1 MKLSPLTTREIAPR
15 IPSEVAAVLA
25 ALHLSDP
32 DTSLLKKLDD
42 REWSRLLEFCNT
54 AHLTLTLAQLATDG
68 FPDWVVDR
76 LKANLVDNALR
87 FENLKSTYRE
97 AAKAL
102 NDVKVEHIVIKGFT
116 QAPDYVADPRL
127 RKQSDLDFFCPPG
140 RIADARAA
148 LMAIGYK
155 SSDGNTT
162 IADHAGALDRIGN
175 WQPRGNPFDPAMPLG
190 IDLHFCLWNE
200 RVSLIRIPEVE
211 LFWERRTTRVVDG
224 LSFPCLSPV
233 DHLGYLALHILR
245 NIFLNDWIVHHVR
258 ELAIFLN
265 SHADDDAF
273 WQSWCEIHAPS
284 LRSFQAIAFY
294 YARAWFGCRLHR
306 QAAQEIANLGVIQ
319 QSWLQRFSGSSLD
332 VMFRQNKDSVWLHLS
347 FVSSPWDRWK
357 ILTRSLIPPRIAPI
371 GAPSVNMRH
380 KRPVP
385 SNDSNPLRQYVAYL
399 VSRSAAHGRAS
410 FTTLA
415 RGLGWHLS
423 QHRLLAPNREIT
435 DVSVHEPHGHSM
447 DDAPHARKA
456 EADKH
461 TSRNDL

>member
-1 MKLSPLTTREIAPR
+1 M
-15 IPSEVAAVLA
+15 LA

-32 DTSLLKKLDD
+32 DTSLLKALDD

-54 AHLTLTLAQLATDG
+54 AHLTLQLAQVATDG

-76 LKANLVDNALR
+76 LRANLADNALR
-87 FENLKSTYRE
+87 FEQIKAIYRE

-102 NDVKVEHIVIKGFT
+102 DDVKVEHIIVKGFT

-127 RKQSDLDFFCPPG
+127 RRQSDLDFFCPPE
-140 RIADARAA
+140 RIDDARAA
-148 LMAIGYK
+148 LEAVGYK
-155 SSDGNTT
+155 SYDVIKE
-162 IADHAGALDRIGN
+162 IADHTSVLVRLGN
-175 WQPRGNPFDPAMPLG
+175 WQSRGNPFDPEMPLG

-200 RVSLIRIPEVE
+200 RVSLIRIPEVD

-233 DHLGYLALHILR
+233 DHLGYLSLHILR
-245 NIFLNDWIVHHVR
+245 NIFLYDWIVHHVR

-273 WQSWCEIHAPS
+273 WQSWCEIHSPS
-284 LRSFQAIAFY
+284 LRSFEAIAFY
-294 YARAWFGCRLHR
+294 YARAWFGCRLHH
-306 QAAQEIANLGVIQ
+306 QAAQEIANLGVLQ

-347 FVSSPWDRWK
+347 FVSAHRDRWK
-357 ILTRSLIPPRIAPI
+357 ILRRCLIPPRIAPI

-380 KRPVP
+380 KRLIT
-385 SNDSNPLRQYVAYL
+385 STGSNPLRQYIAYL
-399 VSRSAAHGRAS
+399 ISRSAAHGRAS

-415 RGLGWHLS
+415 KGLGWHLS
-423 QHRLLAPNREIT
+423 QYRLLVPNSRMT
-435 DVSVHEPHGHSM
+435 DASMYEPHGYAM
-447 DDAPHARKA
+447 DDGRYARKA
-456 EADKH
+456 EVDKH
-461 TSRNDL
+461 GSRNV

>member
-1 MKLSPLTTREIAPR
+1 MKLFPITTREIAPR

-32 DTSLLKKLDD
+32 DTSLLKALDD

-54 AHLTLTLAQLATDG
+54 AHLTLQLAQVATDG

-76 LKANLVDNALR
+76 LRANLADNALR
-87 FENLKSTYRE
+87 FEQIKAIYRE

-102 NDVKVEHIVIKGFT
+102 DDVKVEHIIVKGFT

-127 RKQSDLDFFCPPG
+127 RRQSDLDFFCPPE
-140 RIADARAA
+140 RIDDARAA
-148 LMAIGYK
+148 LEAVGYK
-155 SSDGNTT
+155 SYDVIKE
-162 IADHAGALDRIGN
+162 IADHTSVLVRLGN
-175 WQPRGNPFDPAMPLG
+175 WQSRGNPFDPEMPLG

-211 LFWERRTTRVVDG
+211 LFWERRTRRVVDG

-233 DHLGYLALHILR
+233 DHLGYLSLHILR
-245 NIFLNDWIVHHVR
+245 NIFLYDWIVHHVR

-273 WQSWCEIHAPS
+273 WQSWCEIHSPS
-284 LRSFQAIAFY
+284 LRSYEAIAFY
-294 YARAWFGCRLHR
+294 YARAWFGCRLHH
-306 QAAQEIANLGVIQ
+306 QAAQEIANLGVLQ

-347 FVSSPWDRWK
+347 FVSAHRDRWK
-357 ILTRSLIPPRIAPI
+357 ILRRCLIPPRIAPI

-380 KRPVP
+380 KRLIT
-385 SNDSNPLRQYVAYL
+385 STGSNPLRQYIAYL
-399 VSRSAAHGRAS
+399 ISRSAAHGRAS

-415 RGLGWHLS
+415 KGLGWHLS
-423 QHRLLAPNREIT
+423 QYRLLVPNSRMT
-435 DVSVHEPHGHSM
+435 DVSVYEPHGYAM
-447 DDAPHARKA
+447 DDGRYARKA
-456 EADKH
+456 EVDKH
-461 TSRNDL
+461 GSRNV

>member
-1 MKLSPLTTREIAPR
+1 MKLFPITTREIAPR

-32 DTSLLKKLDD
+32 DTSLLKALDD

-54 AHLTLTLAQLATDG
+54 AHLTLQLAQVATDG

-76 LKANLVDNALR
+76 LRANLADNALR
-87 FENLKSTYRE
+87 FEQIKAIYRE

-102 NDVKVEHIVIKGFT
+102 DDVKVEHIIVKGFT

-127 RKQSDLDFFCPPG
+127 RRQSDLDFFCPPG
-140 RIADARAA
+140 RIDDARAA
-148 LMAIGYK
+148 LEAVGYK
-155 SSDGNTT
+155 SYDVIKE
-162 IADHAGALDRIGN
+162 IADHTSVLVRLGN
-175 WQPRGNPFDPAMPLG
+175 WQSRGNPFDPEMPLG

-200 RVSLIRIPEVE
+200 RVSLIRIPDVE
-211 LFWERRTTRVVDG
+211 LFWERRTRRVVDG

-233 DHLGYLALHILR
+233 DHLGYLSLHILR
-245 NIFLNDWIVHHVR
+245 NIFLYDWIVHHVR

-273 WQSWCEIHAPS
+273 WQSWCEIHSPS
-284 LRSFQAIAFY
+284 LRSYEAIAFY
-294 YARAWFGCRLHR
+294 YARAWFGCRLHH
-306 QAAQEIANLGVIQ
+306 QAAQEIANLGVLQ

-347 FVSSPWDRWK
+347 FVSAHRDRWK
-357 ILTRSLIPPRIAPI
+357 ILRRCLIPPRIAPI

-380 KRPVP
+380 KRLIT
-385 SNDSNPLRQYVAYL
+385 STGSNPLRQYIAYL
-399 VSRSAAHGRAS
+399 ISRSAAHGRAS

-415 RGLGWHLS
+415 KGLGWHLS
-423 QHRLLAPNREIT
+423 QYRLLVPNSRMT
-435 DVSVHEPHGHSM
+435 DASMYEPHGYAM
-447 DDAPHARKA
+447 DDGRYARKA
-456 EADKH
+456 EVDKH
-461 TSRNDL
+461 GSRNV

>member
-1 MKLSPLTTREIAPR
+1 
-15 IPSEVAAVLA
+15 VLA

-32 DTSLLKKLDD
+32 DTSLLKALDD

-54 AHLTLTLAQLATDG
+54 AHLTLQLAQVATDG

-76 LKANLVDNALR
+76 LRANLADNALR
-87 FENLKSTYRE
+87 FEQIKAIYRE

-102 NDVKVEHIVIKGFT
+102 DDVKVEHIIVKGFT

-127 RKQSDLDFFCPPG
+127 RRQSDLDFFCPPE
-140 RIADARAA
+140 RIDDARAA
-148 LMAIGYK
+148 LEAVGYK
-155 SSDGNTT
+155 SYDVIKE
-162 IADHAGALDRIGN
+162 IADHTSVLVRLGN
-175 WQPRGNPFDPAMPLG
+175 WQSRGNPFDPEMPLG

-211 LFWERRTTRVVDG
+211 LFWERRTRRVVDG

-233 DHLGYLALHILR
+233 DHLGYLSLHILR
-245 NIFLNDWIVHHVR
+245 NIFLYDWIVHHVR

-273 WQSWCEIHAPS
+273 WQSWCEIHSPS
-284 LRSFQAIAFY
+284 LRSYEAIAFY
-294 YARAWFGCRLHR
+294 YARAWFGCRLHH
-306 QAAQEIANLGVIQ
+306 QAAQEIANLGVLQ

-347 FVSSPWDRWK
+347 FVSAHRDRWK
-357 ILTRSLIPPRIAPI
+357 ILRRCLIPPRIAPI

-380 KRPVP
+380 KRLIT
-385 SNDSNPLRQYVAYL
+385 STGSNPLRQYIAYL
-399 VSRSAAHGRAS
+399 ISRSAAHGRAS

-415 RGLGWHLS
+415 KGLGWHLS
-423 QHRLLAPNREIT
+423 QYRLLVPNSRMT
-435 DVSVHEPHGHSM
+435 DVSMYEPHGYAM
-447 DDAPHARKA
+447 DDGRYARKA
-456 EADKH
+456 EVDKH
-461 TSRNDL
+461 GSRNV

>member
-1 MKLSPLTTREIAPR
+1 MKLFPITTREIAPR

-32 DTSLLKKLDD
+32 DTSLLKALDD

-54 AHLTLTLAQLATDG
+54 AHLTLQLAQVATDG

-76 LKANLVDNALR
+76 LRANLADNALR
-87 FENLKSTYRE
+87 FEQIKAIYRE

-102 NDVKVEHIVIKGFT
+102 DDVKVEHIIVKGFT

-127 RKQSDLDFFCPPG
+127 RRQSDLDFFCPPE
-140 RIADARAA
+140 RIDDARAA
-148 LMAIGYK
+148 LEAVGYK
-155 SSDGNTT
+155 SYDVIKE
-162 IADHAGALDRIGN
+162 IADHTSVLVRLGN
-175 WQPRGNPFDPAMPLG
+175 WQSRGNPFDPEMPLG

-211 LFWERRTTRVVDG
+211 LFWERRTRRVVDG

-233 DHLGYLALHILR
+233 DHLGYLSLHILR
-245 NIFLNDWIVHHVR
+245 NIFLYDWIVHHVR

-273 WQSWCEIHAPS
+273 WQSWCEIHSPS
-284 LRSFQAIAFY
+284 LRSFEAIAFY
-294 YARAWFGCRLHR
+294 YARAWFGCRLHH
-306 QAAQEIANLGVIQ
+306 QAAQEIANLGVLQ

-347 FVSSPWDRWK
+347 FVSAHRDRWK
-357 ILTRSLIPPRIAPI
+357 ILRRCLIPPRIAPI

-380 KRPVP
+380 KRLIT
-385 SNDSNPLRQYVAYL
+385 STGSNPLRQYIAYL
-399 VSRSAAHGRAS
+399 ISRSAAHGRAS

-415 RGLGWHLS
+415 KGLGWHLS
-423 QHRLLAPNREIT
+423 QYRLLVPNSRMT
-435 DVSVHEPHGHSM
+435 DASMYEPHGYAM
-447 DDAPHARKA
+447 DDGRYARKA
-456 EADKH
+456 EVDKH
-461 TSRNDL
+461 GSRNV

>member
-1 MKLSPLTTREIAPR
+1 MKLPSLTTREIAPR

-32 DTSLLKKLDD
+32 DTSLLKALGD

-54 AHLTLTLAQLATDG
+54 AHLTLPLAQLATDG

-76 LKANLVDNALR
+76 VMANLVDNAFR
-87 FENLKSTYRE
+87 FENIKATYRE

-102 NDVKVEHIVIKGFT
+102 NDAKVEHIVIKGFT
-116 QAPDYVADPRL
+116 QAPNYVADPRL
-127 RKQSDLDFFCPPG
+127 RAQSDLDFFCPPG
-140 RIADARAA
+140 CIDDARAA
-148 LMAIGYK
+148 LEAIGYK
-155 SSDGNTT
+155 SCDGNKA
-162 IADHAGALDRIGN
+162 IADHTAALDRLGN
-175 WQPRGNPFDPAMPLG
+175 WQWRGNPFDPEMPLG

-224 LSFPCLSPV
+224 LLFPCLSPV

-245 NIFLNDWIVHHVR
+245 NIFLYDWIVHHVR
-258 ELAIFLN
+258 ELAIFLD

-273 WQSWCEIHAPS
+273 WQSWCEIHGPS
-284 LRSFQAIAFY
+284 LRSFEAIAFY
-294 YARAWFGCRLHR
+294 YARAWFGCRLHH

-319 QSWLQRFSGSSLD
+319 QSWLQRFSGSPLD

-347 FVSSPWDRWK
+347 FVSLRWDRRK
-357 ILTRSLIPPRIAPI
+357 VLTRCLIPPRIAPI
-371 GAPSVNMRH
+371 GTPSVNMRN
-380 KRPVP
+380 KRLVT

-399 VSRSAAHGRAS
+399 ISRSAAHGRAS

-415 RGLGWHLS
+415 RGLAWRLS
-423 QHRLLAPNREIT
+423 QRRLPSYQTA
-435 DVSVHEPHGHSM
+435 
-447 DDAPHARKA
+447 K
-456 EADKH
+456 
-461 TSRNDL
+461 

>member
-1 MKLSPLTTREIAPR
+1 
-15 IPSEVAAVLA
+15 VLA

-32 DTSLLKKLDD
+32 DTSLLKALDD

-54 AHLTLTLAQLATDG
+54 AHLTLQLAQVATDG

-76 LKANLVDNALR
+76 LRANLADNALR
-87 FENLKSTYRE
+87 FEQIKAIYRE

-102 NDVKVEHIVIKGFT
+102 DDVKVEHIIVKGFT

-127 RKQSDLDFFCPPG
+127 RRQSDLDFFCPPE
-140 RIADARAA
+140 RIDDARAA
-148 LMAIGYK
+148 LEAVGYK
-155 SSDGNTT
+155 SYDVIKE
-162 IADHAGALDRIGN
+162 IADHTSVLVRLGN
-175 WQPRGNPFDPAMPLG
+175 WQSRGNPFDPEMPLG

-211 LFWERRTTRVVDG
+211 LFWERRTRRVVDG

-233 DHLGYLALHILR
+233 DHLGYLSLHILR
-245 NIFLNDWIVHHVR
+245 NIFLYDWIVHHVR

-273 WQSWCEIHAPS
+273 WQSWCEIHSPS
-284 LRSFQAIAFY
+284 LRSYEAIAFY
-294 YARAWFGCRLHR
+294 YARAWFGCRLHH
-306 QAAQEIANLGVIQ
+306 QAAQEIANLGVLQ

-347 FVSSPWDRWK
+347 FVSAHRDRWK
-357 ILTRSLIPPRIAPI
+357 ILRRCLIPPRIAPI

-380 KRPVP
+380 KRLIT
-385 SNDSNPLRQYVAYL
+385 STGSNPLRQYIAYL
-399 VSRSAAHGRAS
+399 ISRSAAHGRAS

-415 RGLGWHLS
+415 KGLGWHLS
-423 QHRLLAPNREIT
+423 QYRLLVPNSRMT
-435 DVSVHEPHGHSM
+435 DASMYEPHGYAM
-447 DDAPHARKA
+447 DDGRYARKA
-456 EADKH
+456 EVDKH
-461 TSRNDL
+461 GSRNV

>member
-1 MKLSPLTTREIAPR
+1 MKLFPITTREIAPR

-32 DTSLLKKLDD
+32 DTSLLKALDD

-54 AHLTLTLAQLATDG
+54 AHLTLQLAQVATDG

-76 LKANLVDNALR
+76 LRANLADNALR
-87 FENLKSTYRE
+87 FEQIKAIYRE

-102 NDVKVEHIVIKGFT
+102 DDVKVEHIIVKGFT

-127 RKQSDLDFFCPPG
+127 RRQSDLDFFCPPE
-140 RIADARAA
+140 RIDDARAA
-148 LMAIGYK
+148 LEAVGYK
-155 SSDGNTT
+155 SYDVIKE
-162 IADHAGALDRIGN
+162 IADHTSVLVRLGN
-175 WQPRGNPFDPAMPLG
+175 WQSRGNPFDPEMPLG

-211 LFWERRTTRVVDG
+211 LFWERRTRRVVDG

-233 DHLGYLALHILR
+233 DHLGYLSLHILR
-245 NIFLNDWIVHHVR
+245 NIFLYDWIVHHVR

-273 WQSWCEIHAPS
+273 WQSWCEIHSPS
-284 LRSFQAIAFY
+284 LRSYEAIAFY
-294 YARAWFGCRLHR
+294 YARAWFGCRLHH
-306 QAAQEIANLGVIQ
+306 QAAQEIANLGVLQ

-347 FVSSPWDRWK
+347 FVSAHRDRWK
-357 ILTRSLIPPRIAPI
+357 ILRRCLIPPRIAPI

-380 KRPVP
+380 KRLIT
-385 SNDSNPLRQYVAYL
+385 STGSNPLRQYIAYL
-399 VSRSAAHGRAS
+399 ISRSAAHGRAS

-415 RGLGWHLS
+415 KGLGWHLS
-423 QHRLLAPNREIT
+423 QYRLLVPNSRMT
-435 DVSVHEPHGHSM
+435 DASMYEPHGYAM
-447 DDAPHARKA
+447 DDGRYARKA
-456 EADKH
+456 EVDKH
-461 TSRNDL
+461 GSRNV

>member
-1 MKLSPLTTREIAPR
+1 
-15 IPSEVAAVLA
+15 VLA

-32 DTSLLKKLDD
+32 DTSLLKALDD

-54 AHLTLTLAQLATDG
+54 AHLTLQLAQVATDG

-76 LKANLVDNALR
+76 LRANLADNALR
-87 FENLKSTYRE
+87 FEQIKAIYRE

-102 NDVKVEHIVIKGFT
+102 DDVKVEHIIVKGFT

-127 RKQSDLDFFCPPG
+127 RRQSDLDFFCPPG
-140 RIADARAA
+140 RIDDARAA
-148 LMAIGYK
+148 LEAVGYK
-155 SSDGNTT
+155 SYDVIKE
-162 IADHAGALDRIGN
+162 IADHTSVLVRLGN
-175 WQPRGNPFDPAMPLG
+175 WQSRGNPFDPEMPLG

-211 LFWERRTTRVVDG
+211 LFWERRTRRVVDG

-233 DHLGYLALHILR
+233 DHLGYLSLHILR
-245 NIFLNDWIVHHVR
+245 NIFLYDWIVHHVR

-273 WQSWCEIHAPS
+273 WQSWCEIHSPS
-284 LRSFQAIAFY
+284 LRSYEAIAFY
-294 YARAWFGCRLHR
+294 YARAWFGCRLHH
-306 QAAQEIANLGVIQ
+306 QAAQEIANLGVLQ

-347 FVSSPWDRWK
+347 FVSAHRDRWK
-357 ILTRSLIPPRIAPI
+357 ILRRCLIPPRIAPI

-380 KRPVP
+380 KRLIT
-385 SNDSNPLRQYVAYL
+385 STGSNPLRQYIAYL
-399 VSRSAAHGRAS
+399 ISRSAAHGRAS

-415 RGLGWHLS
+415 KGLGWHLS
-423 QHRLLAPNREIT
+423 QYRLLVPNSRMT
-435 DVSVHEPHGHSM
+435 DASMYEPHGYAM
-447 DDAPHARKA
+447 DDGRYARKA
-456 EADKH
+456 EVDKH
-461 TSRNDL
+461 GSRNV

>member
-1 MKLSPLTTREIAPR
+1 M
-15 IPSEVAAVLA
+15 LA

-32 DTSLLKKLDD
+32 DTSLLKALDD

-54 AHLTLTLAQLATDG
+54 AHLTLQLAQVATDG

-76 LKANLVDNALR
+76 LRANLADNALR
-87 FENLKSTYRE
+87 FEQIKAIYRE

-102 NDVKVEHIVIKGFT
+102 DDVKVEHIIVKGFT

-127 RKQSDLDFFCPPG
+127 RRQSDLDFFCPPE
-140 RIADARAA
+140 RIDDARAA
-148 LMAIGYK
+148 LEAVGYK
-155 SSDGNTT
+155 SYDVIKE
-162 IADHAGALDRIGN
+162 IADHTSVLVRLGN
-175 WQPRGNPFDPAMPLG
+175 WQSRGNPFDPEMPLG

-211 LFWERRTTRVVDG
+211 LFWERRTRRVVDG

-233 DHLGYLALHILR
+233 DHLGYLSLHILR
-245 NIFLNDWIVHHVR
+245 NIFLYDWIVHHVR

-273 WQSWCEIHAPS
+273 WQSWCEIHSPS
-284 LRSFQAIAFY
+284 LRSYEAIAFY
-294 YARAWFGCRLHR
+294 YARAWFGCRLHH
-306 QAAQEIANLGVIQ
+306 QAAQEIANLGVLQ

-347 FVSSPWDRWK
+347 FVSAHRDRWK
-357 ILTRSLIPPRIAPI
+357 ILRRCLIPPRIAPI

-380 KRPVP
+380 KRLIT
-385 SNDSNPLRQYVAYL
+385 STGSNPLRQYIAYL
-399 VSRSAAHGRAS
+399 ISRSAAHGRAS

-415 RGLGWHLS
+415 KGLGWHLS
-423 QHRLLAPNREIT
+423 QYRLLVPNSRMT
-435 DVSVHEPHGHSM
+435 DASMYEPHGYAM
-447 DDAPHARKA
+447 DDGRYARKA
-456 EADKH
+456 EVDKH
-461 TSRNDL
+461 GSRNV

>member
-1 MKLSPLTTREIAPR
+1 MKLFPITTREIAPR

-32 DTSLLKKLDD
+32 DTSLLKALDD

-54 AHLTLTLAQLATDG
+54 AHLTLQLAQVATDG

-76 LKANLVDNALR
+76 LRANLADNALR
-87 FENLKSTYRE
+87 FEQIKAIYRE

-102 NDVKVEHIVIKGFT
+102 DDVKVEHIIVKGFT

-127 RKQSDLDFFCPPG
+127 RRQSDLDFFCPPG
-140 RIADARAA
+140 RIDDARAA
-148 LMAIGYK
+148 LEAVGYK
-155 SSDGNTT
+155 SYDVIKE
-162 IADHAGALDRIGN
+162 IADHTSVLVRLGN
-175 WQPRGNPFDPAMPLG
+175 WQSRGNPFDPEMPLG

-211 LFWERRTTRVVDG
+211 LFWERRTRRVVDG

-233 DHLGYLALHILR
+233 DHLGYLSLHILR
-245 NIFLNDWIVHHVR
+245 NIFLYDWIVHHVR

-273 WQSWCEIHAPS
+273 WQSWCEIHSPS
-284 LRSFQAIAFY
+284 LRSYEAIAFY
-294 YARAWFGCRLHR
+294 YARAWFGCRLHH
-306 QAAQEIANLGVIQ
+306 QAAQEIANLGVLQ

-347 FVSSPWDRWK
+347 FVSAHRDRWK
-357 ILTRSLIPPRIAPI
+357 ILRRCLIPPRIAPI

-380 KRPVP
+380 KRLIT
-385 SNDSNPLRQYVAYL
+385 STGSNPLRQYIAYL
-399 VSRSAAHGRAS
+399 ISRSAAHGRAS

-415 RGLGWHLS
+415 KGLGWHLS
-423 QHRLLAPNREIT
+423 QYRLLVPNSRMT
-435 DVSVHEPHGHSM
+435 DASMYEPHGYAM
-447 DDAPHARKA
+447 DDGRYARKA
-456 EADKH
+456 EVDKH
-461 TSRNDL
+461 GSRNV

>member
-1 MKLSPLTTREIAPR
+1 MKLFPITTREIAPR

-32 DTSLLKKLDD
+32 DTSLLKALDD

-54 AHLTLTLAQLATDG
+54 AHLTLQLAQVATDG

-76 LKANLVDNALR
+76 LRANLADNALR
-87 FENLKSTYRE
+87 FEQIKAIYRE

-102 NDVKVEHIVIKGFT
+102 DDVKVEHIIVKGFT

-127 RKQSDLDFFCPPG
+127 RRQSDLDFFCPPE
-140 RIADARAA
+140 RIDDARAA
-148 LMAIGYK
+148 LEAVGYK
-155 SSDGNTT
+155 SYDVIKE
-162 IADHAGALDRIGN
+162 IADHTSVLVRLGN
-175 WQPRGNPFDPAMPLG
+175 WQSRGNPFDPEMPLG

-200 RVSLIRIPEVE
+200 RVSLIRIPDVE
-211 LFWERRTTRVVDG
+211 LFWERRTRRVVDG

-233 DHLGYLALHILR
+233 DHLGYLSLHILR
-245 NIFLNDWIVHHVR
+245 NIFLYDWIVHHVR

-273 WQSWCEIHAPS
+273 WQSWCEIHSPS
-284 LRSFQAIAFY
+284 LRSYEAIAFY
-294 YARAWFGCRLHR
+294 YARAWFGCRLHH
-306 QAAQEIANLGVIQ
+306 QAAQEIANLGVLQ

-347 FVSSPWDRWK
+347 FVSAHRDRWK
-357 ILTRSLIPPRIAPI
+357 ILRRCLIPPRIAPI

-380 KRPVP
+380 KRLIT
-385 SNDSNPLRQYVAYL
+385 STGSNPLRQYIAYL
-399 VSRSAAHGRAS
+399 ISRSAAHGRAS

-415 RGLGWHLS
+415 KGLGWHLS
-423 QHRLLAPNREIT
+423 QYRLLVPNSRMT
-435 DVSVHEPHGHSM
+435 DASMYEPHGYAM
-447 DDAPHARKA
+447 DDGRYARKA
-456 EADKH
+456 EVDKH
-461 TSRNDL
+461 GSRNV

>member
-1 MKLSPLTTREIAPR
+1 
-15 IPSEVAAVLA
+15 VLA

-32 DTSLLKKLDD
+32 DTSLLKALGDP
-42 REWSRLLEFCNT
+42 EWNKLLEFCQT
-54 AHLTLTLAQLATDG
+54 AHLTLSLARLDADG

-76 LKANLVDNALR
+76 LKANLADNALR
-87 FENLKSTYRE
+87 FENIKAIYTE

-102 NDVKVEHIVIKGFT
+102 NDVKVEHIVFKGFT

-127 RKQSDLDFFCPPG
+127 RRQSDFDFFCPPE
-140 RIADARAA
+140 RIDDARAA
-148 LMAIGYK
+148 LAAIGYK
-155 SSDGNTT
+155 SYDVNEN
-162 IADHAGALDRIGN
+162 IADHTAVLVRLGN
-175 WQPRGNPFDPAMPLG
+175 WQWRGNPFDPEMPLG
-190 IDLHFCLWNE
+190 IDIHFCLWNE

-245 NIFLNDWIVHHVR
+245 NIFLYEWIVHHVR

-273 WQSWCEIHAPS
+273 WQSWCELHSPS
-284 LRSFQAIAFY
+284 LRSFEAIAFY

-306 QAAQEIANLGVIQ
+306 LAAEEIASLGVTQ

-347 FVSSPWDRWK
+347 FISSPSDRWK
-357 ILTRSLIPPRIAPI
+357 ILKRCLIPPRIAPI
-371 GAPSVNMRH
+371 GATTVNVRN
-380 KRPVP
+380 KRLVA
-385 SNDSNPLRQYVAYL
+385 SKGSSPLRQYVAYL

-415 RGLGWHLS
+415 RGLGWRLS
-423 QHRLLAPNREIT
+423 QRRLFSYRRSKMT
-435 DVSVHEPHGHSM
+435 DVRVYEPHGYAM
-447 DDAPHARKA
+447 DDGRRARKA
-456 EADKH
+456 EADKRG
-461 TSRNDL
+461 SRNDS

>member
-1 MKLSPLTTREIAPR
+1 MKLFPITTREIAPR

-32 DTSLLKKLDD
+32 DTSLLKALDD

-54 AHLTLTLAQLATDG
+54 AHLTLQLAQVATDG

-76 LKANLVDNALR
+76 LRANLADNALR
-87 FENLKSTYRE
+87 FEQIKAIYRE

-102 NDVKVEHIVIKGFT
+102 DDVKVEHIIVKGFT

-127 RKQSDLDFFCPPG
+127 RRQSDLDFFCPPE
-140 RIADARAA
+140 RIDDARAA
-148 LMAIGYK
+148 LEAVGYK
-155 SSDGNTT
+155 SYDVIKE
-162 IADHAGALDRIGN
+162 IADHTSVLVRLGN
-175 WQPRGNPFDPAMPLG
+175 WQSRGNPFDPEMPLG

-211 LFWERRTTRVVDG
+211 LFWERRTRRVVDG

-233 DHLGYLALHILR
+233 DHLGYLSLHILR
-245 NIFLNDWIVHHVR
+245 NIFLYDWIVHHVR

-273 WQSWCEIHAPS
+273 WQSWCEIHSPS
-284 LRSFQAIAFY
+284 LRSYEAIAFY
-294 YARAWFGCRLHR
+294 YARAWFGCRLHH
-306 QAAQEIANLGVIQ
+306 QAAQEIANLGVLQ

-347 FVSSPWDRWK
+347 FVSAHRDRWK
-357 ILTRSLIPPRIAPI
+357 ILRRCLIPPRIAPI

-380 KRPVP
+380 KRLIT
-385 SNDSNPLRQYVAYL
+385 SKGSNPLR
-399 VSRSAAHGRAS
+399 
-410 FTTLA
+410 
-415 RGLGWHLS
+415 
-423 QHRLLAPNREIT
+423 
-435 DVSVHEPHGHSM
+435 
-447 DDAPHARKA
+447 
-456 EADKH
+456 
-461 TSRNDL
+461 